1 MGKFAGFLKHMKKIA
16 DIGSG
21 ILGGIN
27 DIYKGIKPLV
37 NTSVGFL
44 PGGSFINQGLDIASN
59 VVDKIQPYTKNWIN
73 ESDHNRIQ
81 SINDNIKRVGGNVA
95 KSLLDKYHESIFGKS
110 LNLTS
115 DIFFVLTSQK
125 NMART

>member
-1 MGKFAGFLKHMKKIA
+1 MVKFAGFLKRMKKVA
-16 DIGSG
+16 GIGSG

-37 NTSVGFL
+37 NTAVGFL

-59 VVDKIQPYTKNWIN
+59 VIDKVQPITKNWIS
-73 ESDHNRIQ
+73 ESDQNKIK

-95 KSLLDKYHESIFGKS
+95 KSLLDKYQESIFGTP
-110 LNLTS
+110 LNSGL
-115 DIFFVLTSQK
+115 D
-125 NMART
+125 